1 MTGTHNSVTKLSNYR
16 EYKKIYIINRNK
28 KKGRGC
34 FLLFNATY
42 FACRGGIYSKRFVLS
57 INAIVASRMIRLVT
71 TFNLLFPN
79 RSSLHKAFESRLL
92 ISKPGIS
99 SS

>member
-1 MTGTHNSVTKLSNYR
+1 M
-16 EYKKIYIINRNK
+16 NRNK

-42 FACRGGIYSKRFVLS
+42 FACRGAIYSKRFALS

-79 RSSLHKAFESRLL
+79 RSSLHKASESIYLNVLHFIRGF
-92 ISKPGIS
+92 K
-99 SS
+99 